1 VEVIFGAGSVRETL
15 AKISAFT
22 PFSLLLGVL
31 LLILW
36 TTLNRLTLSPLR
48 LALALLGLSLG
59 FSFGGVLTGYL
70 PPLWVERLGAALAL
84 LSLGRTFLPVLLLV
98 ALAPLTFLSVRNA
111 GLLLGILAAATLVLL
126 LRSRAAAPQLVK
138 GTPETV
144 GIQDTLPGA
153 ERQD

>member
-84 LSLGRTFLPVLLLV
+84 LSLGARSCRSCCWWRWPRSPFSRCATPGCCSGYWRRPHWCCSCGPER
-98 ALAPLTFLSVRNA
+98 PLHNW
-111 GLLLGILAAATLVLL
+111 
-126 LRSRAAAPQLVK
+126 
-138 GTPETV
+138 
-144 GIQDTLPGA
+144 
-153 ERQD
+153 